1 MSDEPRPYWEFAE
14 INDRRWTDRS
24 GVAGDVEFYRGLAL
38 EAGGLVVELGV
49 GTGRIAI
56 PTVQAG
62 VERMLGLDLAEA
74 MLAVARRKVAEAG
87 VGERL
92 TLEIGDMRD
101 FTLPEPAALVTI
113 PFRAFLHNLTTEDQL
128 STLAAAH
135 RALGPGGR
143 LALNVFNPS
152 ILMIA
157 EWMQRGPDEWEEL
170 RGAIARHQYEPSA
183 QRAHTVQ
190 RIRDADGVEHRESIE
205 LRYVHRFELEHLLV
219 RSGFEIEALYGD
231 HMGASFGETSTEIV
245 VVARRA

>member
-1 MSDEPRPYWEFAE
+1 MSSEPRPYYEFAE
-14 INDRRWTDRS
+14 INDQRWSDHG
-24 GVAGDVEFYRGLAL
+24 GVAGDIAFYRDLAL

-74 MLAVARRKVAEAG
+74 MLTVARRKAAEAG
-87 VGERL
+87 VEERL
-92 TLEIGDMRD
+92 TLQIGDMRD
-101 FTLPEPAALVTI
+101 FTVPEPAALVTI

-128 STLAAAH
+128 ATFASAH
-135 RALGPGGR
+135 RALRPGGR

-170 RGAIARHQYEPSA
+170 RGAMAHHEYEPSA
-183 QRAHTVQ
+183 QRSHSVQ

-219 RSGFEIEALYGD
+219 RGGFEIEALYGD
-231 HMGASFGETSTEIV
+231 HMGAPFGETSTEIV